1 VGVPWWSVGWPLGL
15 LGSRGGPLGAH
26 GTSWDPRVD
35 PKGLLGG
42 PWGPFGGPWGVLG
55 CLLGAPG
62 GSLGVP
68 WKSPGSLGLLGRF
81 WGSLG
86 SPLWIF
92 QNSVFRRGGSA

>member
-1 VGVPWWSVGWPLGL
+1 MGVPWWSVGWPLGF

-62 GSLGVP
+62 GSLEIPCVLGEPLEVSWESLGGP
-68 WKSPGSLGLLGRF
+68 WEVHGGSLGVIES
-81 WGSLG
+81 SLG
-86 SPLWIF
+86 YW
-92 QNSVFRRGGSA
+92 